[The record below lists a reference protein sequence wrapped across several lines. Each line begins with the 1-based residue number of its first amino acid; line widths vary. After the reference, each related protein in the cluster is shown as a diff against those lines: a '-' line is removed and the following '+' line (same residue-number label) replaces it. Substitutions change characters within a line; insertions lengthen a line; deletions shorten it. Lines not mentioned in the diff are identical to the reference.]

1 MIEKEEMMFKL
12 YKKFKF
18 SDWVGVIL
26 IVALTILQVYCTMT
40 MVDFM
45 QEIIKSITM
54 LNYHNNPG
62 LISEQMKSLVDTF
75 GWDKLSNVEFLV
87 SLGIPQEA
95 TSTFIDISKA
105 STTQIWSNGGL
116 MLAFAGGTIGCQM
129 LISIIASY
137 VAADLST
144 AIRRDL
150 YNKVENFSLA
160 EINDFS
166 TPSLITRSTNDIQ
179 NVQMANLM
187 IMRMIFA
194 APVTAIWAIIK
205 IQASSMELTVATAIS
220 IVVLVVFLIIV
231 MVVALPKFKIMQK
244 LTDRINGV
252 TRENLTGIR
261 IVRAYNA
268 EEYQEDK
275 FTKANN
281 DMTNLQVFAGRVTGL
296 MNPVMMLI
304 MNGISLAIYWI
315 GASLI
320 NKGTIDFAT
329 TTAFMTLSSQIIMSF
344 LMLMMMFLLWPRATI
359 CANRINE
366 VLNKKSSIID
376 PKEEKKLISEG
387 EVEFRNVSFRYVKE
401 ESNVVSNISFKV
413 NKGETIAFIGSTGS
427 GKTSLINLIPRIYD
441 CNEGEVLVDGINVKD
456 IKQST
461 LRSLIGFVPQKNLLF
476 RGTIKEN
483 VKFSNKDISDEEMV
497 NACKVAE
504 AEEFIEKLEDKYE
517 SRVSQ
522 GGKNFSGGQKQR
534 LCIARAIASRPEIL
548 VFDDSFSALDYK
560 TDKKVRNNLNEK
572 FKGVT
577 KFIVAQRIGTIMD
590 ADKIVVL
597 EDGKM
602 VGYGKHKE
610 LLSSCEVYKEIAL
623 SQLSKEELG
632 L

>member
-1 MIEKEEMMFKL
+1 MFKL

-18 SDWVGVIL
+18 SDWLGVI
-26 IVALTILQVYCTMT
+26 IIIALTILQVYCTMT
-40 MVDFM
+40 MIDYM
-45 QEIIKSITM
+45 QGIIKSITL
-54 LNYHNNPG
+54 LNYHNNPS
-62 LISEQMKSLVDTF
+62 LISEQIKTLVDTF
-75 GWDKLSNVEFLV
+75 GWENLSNVEFLI

-95 TSTFIDISKA
+95 TSSFVEIANA
-105 STTQIWSNGGL
+105 STLQIWSNGGL

-129 LISIIASY
+129 LISVIASY

-160 EINDFS
+160 EINEFS
-166 TPSLITRSTNDIQ
+166 TPSLITRTTNDIQ
-179 NVQMANLM
+179 NVQMSNLM

-194 APVTAIWAIIK
+194 APVTAIWAIVK
-205 IQASSMELTVATAIS
+205 IQASSLELTIATAIS
-220 IVVLVVFLIIV
+220 IVILVAFLIVMMIV
-231 MVVALPKFKIMQK
+231 VLPKFKVMQK

-252 TRENLTGIR
+252 TRENLMGIR

-268 EEYQEDK
+268 EEYQENK
-275 FTKANN
+275 FSKANDN
-281 DMTNLQVFAGRVTGL
+281 MTKTQIFSGRVTGL
-296 MNPVMMLI
+296 MNPVMMII

-344 LMLMMMFLLWPRATI
+344 VMLMMMFLLWPRATI

-366 VLNKKSSIID
+366 VLNKKSSIVD
-376 PKEEKKLISEG
+376 PVEEKKLISEG
-387 EVEFRNVSFRYVKE
+387 EVEFKNVSFRYVNE
-401 ESNVVSNISFKV
+401 ESNVISNISFKA

-441 CNEGEVLVDGINVKD
+441 VNEGEVLVDGVNVKD
-456 IKQST
+456 LKQST
-461 LRSLIGFVPQKNLLF
+461 LRSLIGFVPQKNILF
-476 RGTIKEN
+476 RGTIRDN
-483 VKFSNKDISDEEMV
+483 VKFSNKDISDEEMIE
-497 NACKVAE
+497 ACKVAE
-504 AEEFIEKLEDKYE
+504 AEEFIDKLEDKYD

-534 LCIARAIASRPEIL
+534 LCIARAVASHPQIL

-560 TDKKVRNNLNEK
+560 TDKKVRNNLNKK

-577 KFIVAQRIGTIMD
+577 KFIVAQRIGTIME

-602 VGYGKHKE
+602 VGCGKHKD

>member
-1 MIEKEEMMFKL
+1 MFKL

-18 SDWVGVIL
+18 SDWLGVI
-26 IVALTILQVYCTMT
+26 IIIALTILQVYCTMT
-40 MVDFM
+40 MIDYM
-45 QEIIKSITM
+45 QGIIKSITL
-54 LNYHNNPG
+54 LNYHNNPS
-62 LISEQMKSLVDTF
+62 LVSEQIKTLVDTF
-75 GWDKLSNVEFLV
+75 GWENLSNVEFLI

-95 TSTFIDISKA
+95 TSSFVEIANA
-105 STTQIWSNGGL
+105 STSQIWSNGGL

-129 LISIIASY
+129 LISVIASY

-160 EINDFS
+160 EINEFS
-166 TPSLITRSTNDIQ
+166 TPSLITRTTNDIQ
-179 NVQMANLM
+179 NVQMSNLM

-194 APVTAIWAIIK
+194 APVTAIWAIVK
-205 IQASSMELTVATAIS
+205 IQASSLELTIATAIS
-220 IVVLVVFLIIV
+220 IVILVAFLIVMMIV
-231 MVVALPKFKIMQK
+231 VLPKFKVMQK

-252 TRENLTGIR
+252 TRENLMGIR

-268 EEYQEDK
+268 EEYQENK
-275 FTKANN
+275 FSKANDN
-281 DMTNLQVFAGRVTGL
+281 MTKTQIFSGRVTGL
-296 MNPVMMLI
+296 MNPVMMII

-344 LMLMMMFLLWPRATI
+344 VMLMMMFLLWPRATI

-366 VLNKKSSIID
+366 VLNKKSSIVD
-376 PKEEKKLISEG
+376 PVEEKELISEG
-387 EVEFRNVSFRYVKE
+387 EVEFKNVSFRYVNE
-401 ESNVVSNISFKV
+401 ESNVISNISFKA

-441 CNEGEVLVDGINVKD
+441 VNEGEVLVDGVNVKD
-456 IKQST
+456 LKQST
-461 LRSLIGFVPQKNLLF
+461 LRSLIGFVPQKNILF
-476 RGTIKEN
+476 RGTIRDN
-483 VKFSNKDISDEEMV
+483 VKFSNKDISDEEMIE
-497 NACKVAE
+497 ACKVAE
-504 AEEFIEKLEDKYE
+504 AEEFIDKLEDKYD

-534 LCIARAIASRPEIL
+534 LCIARAVASHPQIL

-560 TDKKVRNNLNEK
+560 TDKKVRNNLNKK

-577 KFIVAQRIGTIMD
+577 KFIVAQRIGTIME

-602 VGYGKHKE
+602 VGCGKHKD

>member
-1 MIEKEEMMFKL
+1 MFKL

-18 SDWVGVIL
+18 SDWLGVI
-26 IVALTILQVYCTMT
+26 IIIALTILQVYCTMT
-40 MVDFM
+40 MIDYM
-45 QEIIKSITM
+45 QGIIKSITL
-54 LNYHNNPG
+54 LNYHNNPS
-62 LISEQMKSLVDTF
+62 LVSEQIKTLVDTF
-75 GWDKLSNVEFLV
+75 GWENLSNVEFLI

-95 TSTFIDISKA
+95 TSSFVEIANA
-105 STTQIWSNGGL
+105 STSQIWSNGGL

-129 LISIIASY
+129 LISVIASY

-160 EINDFS
+160 EINEFS
-166 TPSLITRSTNDIQ
+166 TPSLITRTTNDIQ
-179 NVQMANLM
+179 NVQMSNLM

-194 APVTAIWAIIK
+194 APVTAIWAIVK
-205 IQASSMELTVATAIS
+205 IHASSLELTIATAIS
-220 IVVLVVFLIIV
+220 IVILVAFLIVMMIV
-231 MVVALPKFKIMQK
+231 VLPKFKVMQK

-252 TRENLTGIR
+252 TRENLMGIR

-268 EEYQEDK
+268 EEYQENK
-275 FTKANN
+275 FSKANDN
-281 DMTNLQVFAGRVTGL
+281 MTKTQIFSGRVTGL
-296 MNPVMMLI
+296 MNPVMMII

-344 LMLMMMFLLWPRATI
+344 VMLMMMFLLWPRATI

-376 PKEEKKLISEG
+376 PVEEKELISEG
-387 EVEFRNVSFRYVKE
+387 EVEFKNVSFRYVNE
-401 ESNVVSNISFKV
+401 ESNVISNISFKA

-441 CNEGEVLVDGINVKD
+441 VNEGEVLVDGVNVKD
-456 IKQST
+456 LKQST
-461 LRSLIGFVPQKNLLF
+461 LRSLIGFVPQKNILF
-476 RGTIKEN
+476 RGTIRDN
-483 VKFSNKDISDEEMV
+483 VKFSNKDISDEEMIE
-497 NACKVAE
+497 ACKVAE
-504 AEEFIEKLEDKYE
+504 AEEFIDKLEDKYD

-534 LCIARAIASRPEIL
+534 LCIARAVASHPQIL

-560 TDKKVRNNLNEK
+560 TDKKVRNNLNK
-572 FKGVT
+572 NFKGVT
-577 KFIVAQRIGTIMD
+577 KFIVAQRIGTIME

-602 VGYGKHKE
+602 VGCGKHKD